1 MLEKLVNGQDA
12 FLFQPTSGKL
22 FWLPNIRLSNKVN
35 NERGKPKQFR
45 SRHRTVSQIDVLLY
59 LL

>member
-35 NERGKPKQFR
+35 NERGKLKHSLVKTQN
-45 SRHRTVSQIDVLLY
+45 SQSN
-59 LL
+59 